1 MCENKDFCN
10 ILMPSEYTN
19 ILQLDQYQKSDK
31 APFFIYANFEC
42 LIEKIDGCRKNPG
55 NLFTTKVGGHTPSSF
70 SASAIS
76 PFKSIENKHYV
87 YRGKDCMKKFCESLR
102 EHTVEIANFKK

>member
-1 MCENKDFCN
+1 
-10 ILMPSEYTN
+10 MPSEYTN

-42 LIEKIDGCRKNPG
+42 LIEKIDRCRKNPG
-55 NLFTTKVGGHTPSSF
+55 NLFTAKIGGHTPSSF
-70 SASAIS
+70 LASAIS
-76 PFKSIENKHYV
+76 PFKSIEKKHYV
-87 YRGKDCMKKFCESLR
+87 YKGKDCMKKFCESLR